1 MKCGVKFPLLAK
13 CILRHYFMVGRTF
26 NDLQITE
33 IQMGGLRMAGLRM
46 AGLRMAGLW
55 MAAP

>member
-13 CILRHYFMVGRTF
+13 CILRHYFMDGRTF

-33 IQMGGLRMAGLRM
+33 IQMGGLQMGGLQMAGLRM
-46 AGLRMAGLW
+46 A
-55 MAAP
+55 AP